1 MIVHNSKKKLVV
13 DIGCK
18 VPDAEIY
25 CDATYEYFCALNFS
39 NIGMNSNKFYIMQ
52 IIFSNVG
59 VNNQHYALY
68 TKYGRTGENGNPYLK
83 WFDDPA
89 QVIKAYCSQYKS
101 KTGNKWGGTDQPKPN
116 KYYDLKVSIAADESS
131 VDSLYTDDKSAVNCG
146 TVINPKCTLQQE
158 VVDLIKLIGNKQIHI
173 DTMRKFGVD
182 TRKLPLGK
190 ISNSIINDANTI
202 LYALSEIVK
211 AINDGEWHRSKIEL
225 ELDDSYVTSMLYSLS
240 NEFWTRIPY
249 ACGRNKPPPLINNLE
264 QVNNCADLLD
274 AMKNSKIANQ
284 ILKRS
289 SHLHDDHFINVYDSL
304 KIKITVC
311 SNDKEIE
318 MIKNFVAFTKAP
330 SHNYTLEVLEI
341 FNVSKEQGSNKN
353 GYSCLREDPS
363 NTFLKTNC
371 MLLVHGSRMSN
382 FMGILSTGLRIPS
395 SSQVNNGSILGRGIY
410 FADVISKSFN
420 YCNSHETNDIGF
432 VLLCEVALGNKID
445 ECETVNTS
453 DLPKGYTSRM
463 GLGQT
468 DVTKTCILEGNVKCP
483 QGGLAKREGLSNKSS
498 FLYNE
503 YVIFNADQ
511 YRFKYLVKIKCK
523 K

>member
-1 MIVHNSKKKLVV
+1 MNNHNSMKKTTKTLVV
-13 DIGCK
+13 DVGCK

-25 CDATYEYFCALNFS
+25 CDANYEYYCALNFS
-39 NIGMNSNKFYIMQ
+39 DIRMNSNKFYIMQ
-52 IIFSNVG
+52 IIFSNAG
-59 VNNQHYALY
+59 VNNKHHALY
-68 TKYGRTGENGNPYLK
+68 TKYGRTGENGNPCMK
-83 WFDDPA
+83 WFDTTS

-101 KTGNKWGGTDQPKPN
+101 KTGNVWGSTDQPKPN
-116 KYYDLKVSIAADESS
+116 KYYDLKVSINADESQSS
-131 VDSLYTDDKSAVNCG
+131 VDSLYTDDKSQCS
-146 TVINPKCTLQQE
+146 LQQE
-158 VVDLIKLIGNKQIHI
+158 VIDLIKLIGNTQIHV
-173 DTMRKFGVD
+173 DAMRKFGVD

-190 ISNSIINDANTI
+190 ISNTIINDANSI

-211 AINDGEWHRSKIEL
+211 AIDDGTWRQSKIEL
-225 ELDDSYVTSMLYSLS
+225 DLDDSYITNTLYSLS

-249 ACGRNKPPPLINNLE
+249 ACGRNKPPPLINNLQ
-264 QVNNCADLLD
+264 QVNECADLLEV
-274 AMKNSKIANQ
+274 MKNSKIANQ
-284 ILKRS
+284 LIKKSGS
-289 SHLHDDHFINVYDSL
+289 SDHIVNIYDSL

-311 SNDKEIE
+311 SNDKEIK

-341 FNVSKEQGSNKN
+341 FNVSKESDDNITLSSMNNSNH
-353 GYSCLREDPS
+353 
-363 NTFLKTNC
+363 

-382 FMGILSTGLRIPS
+382 FMGILSTGLRVPS

-420 YCNSHETNDIGF
+420 YCNSYETNDIGF
-432 VLLCEVALGNKID
+432 VLLCEVALGNKI
-445 ECETVNTS
+445 EKCETINTS

-468 DVTKTCILEGNVKCP
+468 DVTDFSILEDGVKCP
-483 QGGLAKREGLSNKSS
+483 QGGLTKREGLSNRAS

-523 K
+523 KC